1 MASDQ
6 VRFVEFRKWSTLAA
20 LKKPREGKA
29 LARKIR
35 SLIYFAHV
43 MTNLIVARNFNAYC
57 ISCFALGGNLHANFI
72 FSFQAA
78 GKRPSWGTFTKLA
91 LTKRKTV

>member
-1 MASDQ
+1 
-6 VRFVEFRKWSTLAA
+6 
-20 LKKPREGKA
+20 
-29 LARKIR
+29 
-35 SLIYFAHV
+35 

-78 GKRPSWGTFTKLA
+78 GERLSKGTLTKLA
-91 LTKRKTV
+91 STKRNTV